1 MIYVIKRDGRTMP
14 FDTKKIKNAILK
26 AFKAVD
32 GEISEYAEL
41 KAENIANYIEGYCEQ
56 EAEPLSI
63 EEIQDLVENGLM
75 STKRKD
81 VAKAYIKYRDQRTKE
96 RSWNNEMMRA
106 AQEKLAGTRIDNQN
120 ANVDEHS
127 FGGRRG
133 EFDSIIAKQYALD
146 NCMSKMARDNHLN
159 NEIYI
164 HDLDAYA
171 VGMHNCLSIPFDD
184 LLANGFNTRQTDIRP
199 ANSINTAFQLL
210 AVIFQLQSLQQ
221 FGGVSAT
228 HLDWTMV
235 PYIRK
240 SFTKHLA
247 EGLVYVE
254 RLSEYKQG
262 RFKKWLANDKINH
275 PDGTINFDDKEFKQ
289 LHPDAWEY
297 AMDMTIK
304 ELQQAVEGMYHNL
317 NTLQSR
323 SGN

>member
-81 VAKAYIKYRDQRTKE
+81 IAKAYIKYRDQRTKE
-96 RSWNNEMMRA
+96 RSWNNEMMRV
-106 AQEKLAGTRIDNQN
+106 AQEKLAGTKIDNQN

-133 EFDSIIAKQYALD
+133 EFDSVIAKQYALD
-146 NCMSKMARDNHLN
+146 KCMSKMARENHLN

-221 FGGVSAT
+221 FG
-228 HLDWTMV
+228 
-235 PYIRK
+235 
-240 SFTKHLA
+240 
-247 EGLVYVE
+247 
-254 RLSEYKQG
+254 RLKT
-262 RFKKWLANDKINH
+262 AC
-275 PDGTINFDDKEFKQ
+275 
-289 LHPDAWEY
+289 
-297 AMDMTIK
+297 
-304 ELQQAVEGMYHNL
+304 
-317 NTLQSR
+317 
-323 SGN
+323 